1 MDLDDGNDGIL
12 KEVDEPEEPI
22 GAVHVSTPLDRFV
35 YVLDPSASISEVHPC
50 GNVFKNQK

>member
-35 YVLDPSASISEVHPC
+35 YVLDPSASISEVHP
-50 GNVFKNQK
+50 